1 MAGFGEA
8 VMKENR
14 VTKTI
19 CFTNNK
25 GGSGKSTSCANLGYE
40 LSAAGKKV
48 LLIDGDMQ
56 LNLSLSFFD
65 EDRVLDMAESEQ
77 NLYYAIRSGED
88 LKNYIVSTDY
98 ENLDLIP
105 SSTLMSQVEY
115 ELFTRMQREF
125 ILKKCLRTI
134 KDEKTYDYIL
144 IDAPPTLGTWV
155 INILCASDHVIVPVE
170 ASPWG
175 FFGLA
180 NMFDF
185 LNRIQ
190 DVTDAKI
197 MGVLITKVDER
208 KNYYR
213 QAREILDSYEEIHV
227 FDSFIHVDSAIEW
240 AQDASKPV
248 AVYKKSTRSATE
260 FKKLTEEVIGYGS
273 R

>member
-1 MAGFGEA
+1 M
-8 VMKENR
+8 
-14 VTKTI
+14 
-19 CFTNNK
+19 
-25 GGSGKSTSCANLGYE
+25 
-40 LSAAGKKV
+40 
-48 LLIDGDMQ
+48 
-56 LNLSLSFFD
+56 
-65 EDRVLDMAESEQ
+65 
-77 NLYYAIRSGED
+77 
-88 LKNYIVSTDY
+88 
-98 ENLDLIP
+98 
-105 SSTLMSQVEY
+105 
-115 ELFTRMQREF
+115 
-125 ILKKCLRTI
+125 
-134 KDEKTYDYIL
+134 
-144 IDAPPTLGTWV
+144 
-155 INILCASDHVIVPVE
+155 IVPVE

-190 DVTDAKI
+190 DVTDAQI

-213 QAREILDSYEEIHV
+213 QAKEILEEYQEIHV
-227 FDSFIHVDSAIEW
+227 FDTFIHVDSAVEW